1 MRGRGPYKS
10 RRELAAMREPGRITA
25 LALEAVRAAIRPGAT
40 TLELDAIAEAVIR
53 EHGAVP
59 NFQLE
64 PGYEHTICANV
75 NDVVV
80 HGIPDATPLRTG
92 DLVTIDCG
100 AMLGGANGDAAISVV
115 VPAEDGSP
123 ATGAL
128 AESRERLSA
137 VTRGALWAGIA
148 ALARARQLGEVGA
161 AIEDHVEAHSDYGI
175 SEDYIGHGIGR
186 RMHEE
191 PPVFNYRTRV
201 MGPAVKPGLCVA
213 IEPIIH
219 ARGIETAVDADG
231 WTVRSADGADACQ
244 WEHSVAVHSDGIWV
258 LTALDGGA
266 AELAPLGVVPAP
278 IADR

>member
-25 LALEAVRAAIRPGAT
+25 LALEAVAAAVAPGVT
-40 TLELDAIAEAVIR
+40 TLELDAIAERTIR

-64 PGYEHTICANV
+64 PGYEHTLCTNV

-80 HGIPDATPLRTG
+80 HGIPSATPLRPG

-100 AMLGGANGDAAISVV
+100 ATSGGFHGDAAITVL
-115 VPAEDGSP
+115 VPGGDPAVAE
-123 ATGAL
+123 ARA
-128 AESRERLSA
+128 RLSE
-137 VTRGALWAGIA
+137 VTHDALWAGIA
-148 ALARARQLGEVGA
+148 ALARAKQLGEVGT
-161 AIEDHVEAHSDYGI
+161 AIEEHIEANSDFGI

-186 RMHEE
+186 AMHEE

-219 ARGIETAVDADG
+219 AKGIETTVDADG

-244 WEHSVAVHSDGIWV
+244 WEHSVAVHSGGIWV

-266 AELAPLGVVPAP
+266 ERLAPLGVVPVP
-278 IADR
+278 IPDR

>member
-25 LALEAVRAAIRPGAT
+25 LALQAVESAVQAGVT
-40 TLELDAIAEAVIR
+40 TLELDRIAERVIR

-64 PGYEHTICANV
+64 PGYEHTLCVNV

-80 HGIPDATPLRTG
+80 HGIPGDRVLEPG
-92 DLVTIDCG
+92 DLVTVDCG
-100 AMLGGANGDAAISVV
+100 ATIGGFHGDAAISVV
-115 VPAEDGSP
+115 VPGGDPERTA
-123 ATGAL
+123 A
-128 AESRERLSA
+128 RERLSD

-148 ALARARQLGEVGA
+148 ALAGARQLGEVGA
-161 AIEDHVEAHSDYGI
+161 AVEDHIDANSDFRI
-175 SEDYIGHGIGR
+175 DEDYIGHGIGT
-186 RMHEE
+186 RMHED

-201 MGPAVKPGLCVA
+201 VGPAVKPGLCVA

-219 ARGIETAVDADG
+219 AGGAETTVDGDG
-231 WTVRSADGADACQ
+231 WTVRSADGSDACQ
-244 WEHSVAVHSDGIWV
+244 WEHSVAVHSGGIWV

-266 AELAPLGVVPAP
+266 AALAPLGVVPVP
-278 IADR
+278 IPER

>member
-10 RRELAAMREPGRITA
+10 RRELAGMREPGRITA
-25 LALEAVRAAIRPGAT
+25 LALEAVAAAIRPGVT
-40 TLELDAIAEAVIR
+40 TLELDAIAERTIR

-64 PGYEHTICANV
+64 PGYEHAICANV

-80 HGIPDATPLRTG
+80 HGIPDATPLVPG

-100 AMLGGANGDAAISVV
+100 AKIDGLNGDAAISVV
-115 VPAEDGSP
+115 VPEADGSE
-123 ATGAL
+123 AQGEL
-128 AESRERLSA
+128 ADSRRRLSE
-137 VTRGALWAGIA
+137 VTRGALLAGIA
-148 ALARARQLGEVGA
+148 ALASARQLGEVSA
-161 AIEDHVEAHSDYGI
+161 AIEDHIDERSDYGI
-175 SEDYIGHGIGR
+175 SEDYIGHGIGA

-201 MGPAVKPGLCVA
+201 TGPAVKPGLCVA
-213 IEPIIH
+213 IEPIVH
-219 ARGIETAVDADG
+219 ERGIATTTDADG

-244 WEHSVAVHSDGIWV
+244 WEHSVAVHSGGIWV

-266 AELAPLGVVPAP
+266 AELAPLGVVPVP
-278 IADR
+278 IAER

>member
-25 LALEAVRAAIRPGAT
+25 LALQAVEAAISAGVT
-40 TLELDAIAEAVIR
+40 TLELDRIAERVIR
-53 EHGAVP
+53 ELGAIP

-64 PGYEHTICANV
+64 PGYEHTLCVNV

-80 HGIPDATPLRTG
+80 HGIPDGRALEPG
-92 DLVTIDCG
+92 DLVTVDCG
-100 AMLGGANGDAAISVV
+100 ATIGGFHGDAAISVV
-115 VPAEDGSP
+115 VPGGDPEVAD
-123 ATGAL
+123 A
-128 AESRERLSA
+128 RRRLSE
-137 VTRGALWAGIA
+137 VTHEALWAGIA
-148 ALARARQLGEVGA
+148 ALARAKQLGEVGVA
-161 AIEDHVEAHSDYGI
+161 VEEHIEAHSEYGI

-186 RMHEE
+186 KMHEE

-219 ARGIETAVDADG
+219 AKGTRTTIDADG
-231 WTVRSADGADACQ
+231 WTVRSADGSDACQ
-244 WEHSVAVHSDGIWV
+244 WEHSVAVHSAGIWV

-266 AELAPLGVVPAP
+266 ERLAGLGVEPVPIP
-278 IADR
+278 DR

>member
-1 MRGRGPYKS
+1 MRGRAPYKS

-25 LALEAVRAAIRPGAT
+25 LALEAVEAAVAAGVT
-40 TLELDAIAEAVIR
+40 TLELDAIAERVIR

-80 HGIPDATPLRTG
+80 HGIPDARPLEPG
-92 DLVTIDCG
+92 DLVTIDVG
-100 AMLGGANGDAAISVV
+100 AQLDGFNGDAAITVL
-115 VPAEDGSP
+115 VPGGDEQRMRA
-123 ATGAL
+123 
-128 AESRERLSA
+128 RQRLSD
-137 VTRGALWAGIA
+137 VTREALWAGIA
-148 ALARARQLGEVGA
+148 ALAGAKQLGEVGI
-161 AIEDHVEAHSDYGI
+161 AIEERIEALSDYGI
-175 SEDYIGHGIGR
+175 SEDYIGHGIGK

-219 ARGIETAVDADG
+219 ERGIETRIDADG

-244 WEHSVAVHSDGIWV
+244 WEHSVAVHSGGIWV

-266 AELAPLGVVPAP
+266 AGLAPHGVVPVP
-278 IADR
+278 IPDR

>member
-10 RRELAAMREPGRITA
+10 RRELAGMREPGRITA
-25 LALEAVRAAIRPGAT
+25 LALEAVERAIAPGVT
-40 TLELDAIAEAVIR
+40 TLELDAIAERVIR

-64 PGYEHTICANV
+64 PGYEHTLCTNV

-80 HGIPDATPLRTG
+80 HGIPNDTPLQPG
-92 DLVTIDCG
+92 DLVTVDCG
-100 AMLGGANGDAAISVV
+100 ATIGGFHGDAAISVV
-115 VPAEDGSP
+115 VPGGDPSVTDA
-123 ATGAL
+123 
-128 AESRERLSA
+128 RQRLSD
-137 VTRGALWAGIA
+137 VTHDALWAGIA
-148 ALARARQLGEVGA
+148 ALAGAKQLGEVGA
-161 AIEDHVEAHSDYGI
+161 AIEEHIEAHSDYGI

-186 RMHEE
+186 SMHEE

-219 ARGIETAVDADG
+219 AKGTATTVDADG
-231 WTVRSADGADACQ
+231 WTVRSADGSDACQ
-244 WEHSVAVHSDGIWV
+244 WEHSVAVHSGGIWV

-266 AELAPLGVVPAP
+266 ERLATLGIVPVP
-278 IADR
+278 IPDR